1 MEMVKHIMLLKG
13 RFDEMRKLG
22 EVLKVRSSY
31 ECQDCE
37 YEWKIKKIPL
47 KRGDMA
53 KGYS

>member
-13 RFDEMRKLG
+13 RFNGMRKLG
-22 EVLKVRSSY
+22 EMLRNASL
-31 ECQDCE
+31 D
-37 YEWKIKKIPL
+37 KKIPL